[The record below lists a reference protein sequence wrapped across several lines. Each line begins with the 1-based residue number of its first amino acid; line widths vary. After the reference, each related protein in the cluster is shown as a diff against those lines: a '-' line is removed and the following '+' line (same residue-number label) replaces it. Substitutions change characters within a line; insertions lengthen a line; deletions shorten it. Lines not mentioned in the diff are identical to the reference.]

1 MRIGNINIADI
12 TLPLKISGKRTSH
25 SILNTLGQLIIY
37 SAGYNE
43 KILEVSVKFTAYSE
57 ILDLKNFIENTAAFR
72 KNIFQIVPDS
82 GLDLGNGLGAA
93 VNARYWSDEFKYSIE
108 NNKFYTS
115 ELKFKLEE

>member
-1 MRIGNINIADI
+1 MQIGNINIADI
-12 TLPLKISGKRTSH
+12 TLPLKISGKRTGH

-37 SAGYNE
+37 SAGYEE
-43 KILEVSVKFTAYSE
+43 KIIEVSVKFTAYSE
-57 ILDLKNFIENTAAFR
+57 ILDLKNFIENSAVFR

-82 GLDLGNGLGAA
+82 DIDLGNGLGAA